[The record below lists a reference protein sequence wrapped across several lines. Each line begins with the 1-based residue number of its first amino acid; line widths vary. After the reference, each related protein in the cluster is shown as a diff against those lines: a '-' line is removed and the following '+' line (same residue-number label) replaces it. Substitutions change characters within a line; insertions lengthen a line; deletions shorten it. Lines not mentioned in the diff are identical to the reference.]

1 MRLSLTRIN
10 ALSAGAKEF
19 IEWDDELPGFG
30 VRVKPSGVKSYV
42 LQYRNADGLS
52 RRKTIG
58 RHGVQTVEE
67 ARKAARKLKAAVE
80 QGEDPAADS
89 RARRN
94 APTVEAL
101 CERYYEEHAKVH
113 KKPRS
118 AKEDR
123 RLIDKR
129 IKPAIGTMKAA
140 AVTQN
145 DVTKLHLALRKT
157 PYEANRV
164 LALLSK
170 MFKLAEVW
178 GMRPMGSNP
187 VLHVQRYPERKREGC
202 LDPEEVGRLDAVLSK
217 AEQTREIHP
226 TLIAGIRLLFYTGCR
241 LSELVSIRW
250 AWVDLSAASVRLP
263 DSKTGPKTVHLGN
276 EALPILTNLPRQ
288 SDYVLPAIK
297 NPEAPLS
304 GATLDHAWRRV
315 RSKAGLQ
322 GYRLHDLRHTFASW
336 GVNGGESLP
345 IIGALLGHRE
355 MQTTQRYAHLSQSP
369 LKKAADDI
377 NARMRAAIEAAENRQ
392 KAATIAPAID

>member
-10 ALSAGAKEF
+10 ALSAGTKEF

-42 LQYRNADGLS
+42 LQYRNADGQS

-80 QGEDPAADS
+80 QGEDPAADT

-129 IKPAIGTMKAA
+129 IKPAIGNMKAVA
-140 AVTQN
+140 ATQN
-145 DVTKLHLALRKT
+145 DVTKLHFALRAT

-178 GMRPMGSNP
+178 DLRPPGSNP
-187 VLHVQRYPERKREGC
+187 VLHVKRYTEKKREGF
-202 LDPEEVGRLDAVLSK
+202 LGPEELRRLGAVL
-217 AEQTREIHP
+217 AIADQTREIHP
-226 TLIAGIRLLFYTGCR
+226 TLIAGIRLLLFTGCR
-241 LSELVSIRW
+241 LSEAVSLRW
-250 AWVDLSAASVRLP
+250 DWIDLSAGSIRLP
-263 DSKTGPKTVHLGN
+263 DSKTGAKTIYLGGT
-276 EALPILTNLPRQ
+276 ALDVLAKLPRQ
-288 SDYVLPAIK
+288 SEYVLPAIK
-297 NPEAPLS
+297 NPEEPLS
-304 GATLDHAWRRV
+304 GATLDHAWRRI
-315 RSKAGLQ
+315 RDKANLQ
-322 GYRLHDLRHTFASW
+322 GFRLHDLRHTFASW
-336 GVNGGESLP
+336 AVNSGESLP
-345 IIGALLGHRE
+345 ITGALLGHRE

-369 LKKAADDI
+369 LKKAADGI
-377 NARMRAAIEAAENRQ
+377 NARMRTAIEVSRPQGQSVE
-392 KAATIAPAID
+392 